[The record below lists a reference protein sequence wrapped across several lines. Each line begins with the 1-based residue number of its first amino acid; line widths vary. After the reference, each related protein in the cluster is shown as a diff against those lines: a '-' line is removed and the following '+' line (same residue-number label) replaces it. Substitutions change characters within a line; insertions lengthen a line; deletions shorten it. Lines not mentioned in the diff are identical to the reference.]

1 MTPAIGTSSTAS
13 AASSARPAGSERT
26 ERADAS
32 ASARPQVQTRRVSL
46 KLGPLGIS
54 YSTDQVLWTEAVA
67 AAAAQTLG
75 ASEAK
80 GVAATQG
87 PVASVTGIDVAGQDG
102 IDGGQAQAKQAE
114 ATSRAFSLELAQAW
128 RRQVEERVRS
138 DKTYGRNGSVK
149 AGAAAEDGQAAGGAG
164 LATTTAA
171 TARRADSTIQ
181 AAAQPDT
188 AAQGAAAASA
198 AGGSATGLFATQQ
211 ESAPASRMR
220 QAIGAY
226 LACARN
232 FSAVPP
238 MLTAVA

>member
-13 AASSARPAGSERT
+13 AAHSAQTAQV
-26 ERADAS
+26 DAS

-80 GVAATQG
+80 GVSATQG
-87 PVASVTGIDVAGQDG
+87 PVASVTGVDVAGQDG

-138 DKTYGRNGSVK
+138 DKTYGRRGSI
-149 AGAAAEDGQAAGGAG
+149 GAAAAEKGGQAAGRAG

-171 TARRADSTIQ
+171 PSETTG
-181 AAAQPDT
+181 AAAQAGP
-188 AAQGAAAASA
+188 AAASA

>member
-1 MTPAIGTSSTAS
+1 MTPAIGTSSTANAAS
-13 AASSARPAGSERT
+13 AAQAT
-26 ERADAS
+26 QADAS
-32 ASARPQVQTRRVSL
+32 ASARPQVQSRRVSL

-54 YSTDQVLWTEAVA
+54 YSTDRVLWTEAVA

-80 GVAATQG
+80 GVAAAQG
-87 PVASVTGIDVAGQDG
+87 PVVSVASLDSAGQDG
-102 IDGGQAQAKQAE
+102 IDGRQAQAQQAE

-138 DKTYGRNGSVK
+138 DKTYGRDGSLK
-149 AGAAAEDGQAAGGAG
+149 AKMPTGGGQTAGGGAAS
-164 LATTTAA
+164 AA
-171 TARRADSTIQ
+171 TARGTGSTTQ

-188 AAQGAAAASA
+188 SAQSGVAAATAAS
-198 AGGSATGLFATQQ
+198 SRATGLFAAQQ
-211 ESAPASRMR
+211 EGAPASRMR